1 MGTPT
6 YSYVSIVIITKATD
20 EDSII
25 YETSVMKMFMVP
37 LLLKLV
43 KVRFVSFSKTVN
55 ITCKNK
61 NLLEKENFMNNFSSI
76 IYAVGEPYSIK
87 QPSWQFHR
95 CKQKIVIVI

>member
-43 KVRFVSFSKTVN
+43 KVRFVSFSKTKTFLN
-55 ITCKNK
+55 LFQGSQSYRGIPNQYKILLLLLRITRTGLFTKTCVK
-61 NLLEKENFMNNFSSI
+61 S
-76 IYAVGEPYSIK
+76 
-87 QPSWQFHR
+87 
-95 CKQKIVIVI
+95 